1 MFPERLKNLRKLH
14 KLSQSA
20 LADKLNEKY
29 DSHVSK
35 SMISRWESGTD
46 PQMSYVRIIA
56 DYFQVNPSA
65 LVDSPYNTTDELM
78 DNSLNK
84 NIMTSNSI
92 IIETKD
98 VMEQLVSNRQQI
110 VYDCAK
116 EQLDEQNHP
125 NVHNIE
131 ESKQT
136 YTIDVLG
143 AVSAGTG
150 EWLDGQQPE
159 PVTVEGP
166 LPHYDFAVR
175 VNGVSM
181 TPTFSDGEIL
191 FVDKVES
198 ASDVRNNQFV
208 IAEIN
213 GNAYVKK
220 LFVSNEGVRLIS
232 LNKDYEDIIIHDYDD
247 YRIVGTVVI

>member
-1 MFPERLKNLRKLH
+1 MNIGNRIKERRKELHLSADAVAEKLGVSRSTVFRYENGDIEKFPTQKLAEIAN
-14 KLSQSA
+14 A
-20 LADKLNEKY
+20 L
-29 DSHVSK
+29 
-35 SMISRWESGTD
+35 
-46 PQMSYVRIIA
+46 
-56 DYFQVNPSA
+56 
-65 LVDSPYNTTDELM
+65 NTTPGYLM
-78 DNSLNK
+78 GWDK
-84 NIMTSNSI
+84 KEAPKIINIY
-92 IIETKD
+92 
-98 VMEQLVSNRQQI
+98 EQLETDRQQV
-110 VYDCAK
+110 VYDCAEK
-116 EQLDEQNHP
+116 QLNEQNHP

-175 VNGVSM
+175 VNGISM

-247 YRIVGTVVI
+247 YRIIGTVVI

>member
-1 MFPERLKNLRKLH
+1 MFSTNLKYLRNKSGMDQLTLANKLGRKSVSSVSEWEKGKYTPKVGVLADIAHIFNVSLEDLMNTDLRKEN
-14 KLSQSA
+14 SQNKV
-20 LADKLNEKY
+20 DIFPIFNE
-29 DSHVSK
+29 
-35 SMISRWESGTD
+35 
-46 PQMSYVRIIA
+46 
-56 DYFQVNPSA
+56 
-65 LVDSPYNTTDELM
+65 LTDEH
-78 DNSLNK
+78 K
-84 NIMTSNSI
+84 Y
-92 IIETKD
+92 E
-98 VMEQLVSNRQQI
+98 
-110 VYDCAK
+110 VYDYAQSK
-116 EQLDEQNHP
+116 LDEQNHP

-131 ESKQT
+131 ESKQI

-175 VNGVSM
+175 VNGISM